1 MLRACSPCASDAAA
15 FGGGRACPGG
25 PACVEGGVQTSA
37 DDACSGDAS
46 SSRSQPTSQ
55 TKYSPTAVK
64 QTSHL
69 YRFNF
74 VYHVL
79 FLP

>member
-15 FGGGRACPGG
+15 FGGARACPGG
-25 PACVEGGVQTSA
+25 PAYAEADVQTSA

-55 TKYSPTAVK
+55 TNIHQPPSNK
-64 QTSHL
+64 HII
-69 YRFNF
+69 F
-74 VYHVL
+74 V
-79 FLP
+79 